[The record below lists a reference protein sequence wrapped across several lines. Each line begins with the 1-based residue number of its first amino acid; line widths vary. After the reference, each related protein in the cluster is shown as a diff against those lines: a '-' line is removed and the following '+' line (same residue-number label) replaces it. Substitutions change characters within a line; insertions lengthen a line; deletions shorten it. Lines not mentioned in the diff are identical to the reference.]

1 VAALPFLDTNIVLR
15 HLLGDHPDHSPRATA
30 YIQQIE
36 RGQIRVRTAET
47 VIFETVFVLER
58 GLRHPKASIRA
69 GVTKVLD
76 LPGIVLPGKRRLR
89 RALALYVDKNLPLVD
104 AYHAVLMA
112 DLGLTDIVS
121 FDRDYDRLPGLRRI
135 EP

>member
-1 VAALPFLDTNIVLR
+1 MAPLPLLDTNIVLR

-30 YIQQIE
+30 YIARIE
-36 RGQIRVRTAET
+36 RGELRVRAAET
-47 VIFETVFVLER
+47 VVFEAVFVLER
-58 GLRHPKASIRA
+58 TLRQPKAAIRDA
-69 GVTKVLD
+69 VVELLK

-89 RALALYVDKNLPLVD
+89 RAFALYVDTNIPFVD
-104 AYHAVLMA
+104 AYHAALMA

-121 FDRDYDRLPGLRRI
+121 FDRDYDRLPGLHRV